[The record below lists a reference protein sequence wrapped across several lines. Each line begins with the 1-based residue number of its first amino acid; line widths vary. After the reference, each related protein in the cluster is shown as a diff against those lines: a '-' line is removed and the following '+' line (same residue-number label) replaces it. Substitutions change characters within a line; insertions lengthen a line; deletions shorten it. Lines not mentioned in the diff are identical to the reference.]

1 MDFSFTDEQQAA
13 GELAAQIL
21 DDRVTHESLRALERS
36 DAPRFDRDTW
46 AAVAEAGLLG
56 IAVPE
61 SAGGAGLG
69 LVELAR
75 ILEVVGRTAA
85 ALPIWETVA
94 LGALPIAEF
103 GTTEL
108 QAAWLP
114 RVVDGSAVLT
124 AGWHEDD
131 GDPDLIRTTATTS
144 DDGVLVT
151 GRKIC
156 VPSAQLADAF
166 VVPAL
171 IDGTAGLVLVETGP
185 GVTVEPIVTTGG
197 APDGGLILDDA
208 PGVVIS
214 VGGESITWARERA
227 VATQCALSLGNVEKM
242 VDLTAAYTKER
253 KQFDVPIAMFQAVG
267 HRAAD
272 CYIDAEAIRLT
283 TWQAVTRLAEGLEA
297 SDEVA
302 VAKFWSAWGGQ
313 RISLASAHLHG
324 GVGVDRDYPL
334 ARHFTR
340 AKELELQLGG
350 ATQSLLVVGRALAAG

>member
-1 MDFSFTDEQQAA
+1 MDFSFTDEQQAV
-13 GELAAQIL
+13 GDLAAQIL
-21 DDRVTHESLRALERS
+21 DDRVTHESLRELERS
-36 DAPRFDRDTW
+36 SDPRFDRDTW
-46 AAVAEAGLLG
+46 SAVAEAGLLG
-56 IAVPE
+56 IALPE

-85 ALPIWETVA
+85 ALPVWETVA
-94 LGALPIAEF
+94 LGAMPIAEF
-103 GTTEL
+103 GSAEL
-108 QAAWLP
+108 QADWLP
-114 RVVDGSAVLT
+114 KVADGSAVLT
-124 AGWHEDD
+124 AAWHEDD
-131 GDPDLIRTTATTS
+131 GDPAQILTTATTTGG
-144 DDGVLVT
+144 GVSVT
-151 GRKIC
+151 GTKIC
-156 VPSAQLADAF
+156 VPSAQIADAF
-166 VVPAL
+166 VVPAI
-171 IDGTAGLVLVETGP
+171 IDGTPGLVLVEPGT
-185 GVTVEPIVTTGG
+185 GVTVEAIVTTGG
-197 APDGGLILDDA
+197 APDGGLILDGA
-208 PGVVIS
+208 PGIVIS
-214 VGGESITWARERA
+214 TGAESLLWARQRA

-242 VDLTAAYTKER
+242 VELIASYTKER

-283 TWQAVTRLAEGLEA
+283 TWQAVTRLAEDLEA

-313 RISLASAHLHG
+313 RISLAAAHLHG

-350 ATQSLLVVGRALAAG
+350 ATQSLLSVGRALAAT